1 MFAVWRLNSDQ
12 PSIENRISAFAELRF
27 CVSNFR
33 CTATRSAVVFGNAL
47 LPHRARTVRMAKHP
61 TRRIDAVLGAELA
74 DKLLPQFMQRLERRH
89 SPRIVKFVLAYNPRF
104 PYDLARH
111 RCLRTAGLP
120 EG

>member
-1 MFAVWRLNSDQ
+1 M
-12 PSIENRISAFAELRF
+12 
-27 CVSNFR
+27 
-33 CTATRSAVVFGNAL
+33 VFGNAL

-111 RCLRTAGLP
+111 RCLRTTGLAQAGQPGP
-120 EG
+120 E